1 MTWDVSSK
9 RIFLIGGPGGV
20 GKTTVAASLAVSL
33 SLKGYRTLVLTVD
46 PAKRLAQA
54 LGLKDFDK
62 ALQTVNLPDAPS
74 SKLTASMLDSQH
86 YFDKVIERF
95 ARSEEQKDKI
105 KQNRLYRTMVESL
118 GGTHEYAAMERLL
131 EFASNTDYD
140 KIVVD
145 TPPTQNALDLLQAPQ
160 RLANFMDN
168 SVLKWFQ
175 KKGGF
180 HFFQKGT
187 QLAMRALQTIL
198 GGEFIDNLA
207 LFLNDLEGMQ
217 TGFRERHLAVLDLL
231 RHPSTA
237 FVLVTQPSEARLLET
252 LEFQKVLQKEQI
264 HLEKLILN
272 RMEPNFSHLNFKNLT
287 ADNRAWF
294 ESWAHFLAELHLVQT
309 KWAAA
314 FGAALKVPTS
324 SISRSSTAMNHLSA
338 LIQIGTNL
346 LEQ

>member
-1 MTWDVSSK
+1 MTWDISSK

-54 LGLKDFDK
+54 LGLTDFDK
-62 ALQTVNLPDAPS
+62 ALQPVTLPNSPS
-74 SKLTASMLDSQH
+74 SKLTASMLDSGH

-95 ARSEEQKDKI
+95 ARSEEQKIKI
-105 KQNRLYRTMVESL
+105 TQNRLYRTMVESL

-180 HFFQKGT
+180 HIFQKGT

-231 RHPSTA
+231 RNSSTA

-252 LEFQKVLQKEQI
+252 LEFQKVLQKEHI

-272 RMEPNFSHLNFKNLT
+272 RMEPNFGPLTFSNLNAENQT
-287 ADNRAWF
+287 WF
-294 ESWAHFLAELHLVQT
+294 QSWSHFLTELNLVQT

-314 FGAALKVPTS
+314 FGAALKVPTLTL
-324 SISRSSTAMNHLSA
+324 SRSATPMNQLSA
-338 LIQIGTNL
+338 LVQIGNYL
-346 LEQ
+346 LQ